1 MVCPNKSSFVCEESA
16 RAHATARRKFMENGG
31 GNRRSPYS
39 YQTPSS
45 EELIHNRMLASL
57 GGAMNERP
65 HERQEQFKDAL
76 VRQLISD
83 ANGDLGMAARKC
95 LDASQVEVRRDR
107 QVWLISILV
116 EVFGPEIAEAIFN
129 V

>member
-1 MVCPNKSSFVCEESA
+1 
-16 RAHATARRKFMENGG
+16 
-31 GNRRSPYS
+31 
-39 YQTPSS
+39 
-45 EELIHNRMLASL
+45 MLASL